1 MKRTP
6 FYWIVSRFCALA
18 AMLALSAQGA
28 DLQKLR
34 GHVPAISAGLQPAG
48 RLPATNRLHLAIS
61 LPLRNREGLTNLL
74 HDIYNPASPNFR
86 HYLTPQEFTAQFGPA
101 EKDFQA
107 VIAFAKASGFTVT
120 KSHPNRVIVDVEAS
134 IADIEKALHVKM
146 RTYAHPTGKRF
157 FYAPD
162 TEPTLELSVPLAHIN
177 GLDNASPPQP
187 RVKIEPAA
195 NPSNPSPNF
204 GSGAFGSF
212 AGGDFRAAYVPDT
225 TLTGAG
231 QMVGLVQFDGYNLS
245 DITNYEATYGMTN
258 VPITNVFLDSFD
270 GSAGANQLEVT
281 LDIEMTVAMAPGLAG
296 VIVYDAGPSG
306 DWHDVLNQMV
316 NDNLAQQ
323 LSCSWFIPNGP
334 ADPVADGIFQQ
345 MALQGQS
352 FFDATGDL
360 DAFSGLIPFPSDNPY
375 ITQVGGTRLTT
386 TGPLGSRVSEKAWNR
401 GNGTGTAGGISTQYA
416 IPDYQTNI
424 SMANNQGSTTMRNIP
439 DVALTAE
446 SVDVFINGSDVP
458 VGGTSCAAPLWA
470 GFAALVNEQAA
481 AHGHAPL
488 GFANPALTIIGTS
501 TNYASCFNDITN
513 GSNTNSSSPTR
524 FFATN
529 GYDLCTGWGTPA
541 GQTLIDA
548 LADPEPLLIQ
558 PSLGF
563 AALGSPG
570 GPFTV
575 TSQTLVLTNRGT
587 NALDWALTNPAPW
600 LDISPTSGS
609 LMPGGPAVNVTV
621 SLNTAASNLANGV
634 YSTVVLFTNLNDN
647 FVQGIQYSVSVLL
660 PPTITM
666 QPTNQTVLAGQTAIF
681 SATVTG
687 DPPLMFQW
695 QLNGTNLTDGGNISG
710 SVTNILTIS
719 SASTNDAGIY
729 TLVLTNAVGSATS
742 SNAALVIAPPP
753 PVITQQPM
761 SQRVATNCIT
771 SLSVVAMC
779 QSATNY
785 QWWKDG
791 VALAGETNSNVSLN
805 PVQSTNIGT
814 YFVVVDNGFGF
825 SVTSSN
831 AVLSLDQAP
840 VAGSN
845 IVQRFASGGVKF
857 PVSVLLTNAS
867 DADNDPLTLI
877 VSTNS
882 SAGGTVL
889 VQSNCVY
896 YTPPA
901 GYTNSDTFTYTVSDG
916 FCGGTATGLIT
927 VLVQPDTT
935 PSGRYTIQE
944 QLDGSVLLTF
954 NGGMPNRAYRIQYTD
969 SLMNLIWQDLSTQ
982 TNDGFGSFQFADGS
996 PTNSPARYY
1005 RAISP

>member
-1 MKRTP
+1 MNRTP
-6 FYWIVSRFCALA
+6 FYWIISGSCALA
-18 AMLALSAQGA
+18 MILASPAQGA
-28 DLQKLR
+28 AIQKLR
-34 GHVPAISAGLQPAG
+34 GHVPALSAGLQPAG

-61 LPLRNREGLTNLL
+61 LPLRNREALTNLL

-86 HYLTPQEFTAQFGPA
+86 HYLTPQEFTARFGPT

-107 VIAFAKASGFTVT
+107 VVAFAKASGFIVT
-120 KSHPNRVIVDVEAS
+120 KTHANRVIVDVDAS
-134 IADIEKALHVKM
+134 VADIEKAFHVKM
-146 RTYAHPTGKRF
+146 HTYAHPSGKRF

-162 TEPTLELSVPLAHIN
+162 SDPMLELSVPLAHIS

-187 RVKIEPAA
+187 RVKIDPGAK
-195 NPSNPSPNF
+195 PSNASPNF
-204 GSGAFGSF
+204 GSGVFGSY

-245 DITNYEATYGMTN
+245 DITNYEAAYGMTN
-258 VPITNVFLDSFD
+258 VLLTNVFLDSFD
-270 GSAGANQLEVT
+270 GTAGANQLEVT

-306 DWHDVLNQMV
+306 DWHDVLNQMA

-360 DAFSGLIPFPSDNPY
+360 DAYSGLIPFPGDNPY

-401 GNGTGTAGGISTQYA
+401 GNGIGTAGGISTQYS
-416 IPDYQTNI
+416 IPDYQTNV

-446 SVDVFINGSDVP
+446 SVDVFVNGSEFP

-501 TNYASCFNDITN
+501 TNYALCFDDITN
-513 GSNTNSSSPTR
+513 GNNTNASSPMR

-541 GQTLIDA
+541 GQALINA

-558 PSLGF
+558 PSQGF

-570 GPFTV
+570 GSFNI
-575 TSQTLVLTNRGT
+575 TSQTLVLANRGT
-587 NALDWALTNPAPW
+587 NALDWVLTNPAPW
-600 LDISPTSGS
+600 LDVSPTSGS
-609 LMPGGPAVNVTV
+609 LTPGGPAVNVTV
-621 SLNTAASNLANGV
+621 SLNSAASNLANGV
-634 YSTVVLFTNLNDN
+634 YSAIVLFTNLNDN
-647 FVQGIQYSVSVLL
+647 FVQGIQYSLTVLL
-660 PPTITM
+660 PPAITT
-666 QPTNQTVLAGQTAIF
+666 QPTNQIVLAGQTAVF
-681 SATVTG
+681 SATVSG
-687 DPPLMFQW
+687 DPPLTFQW
-695 QLNGTNLTDGGNISG
+695 QLNGTNLADGGNVSG

-719 SASTNDAGIY
+719 NASTNDAGTY
-729 TLVLTNAVGSATS
+729 TLVVTNAVGSATS
-742 SNAALVIAPPP
+742 SNAFLVIAPPP

-761 SQRVATNCIT
+761 SQRVATNCDT
-771 SLSVVAMC
+771 GLSVVAMC
-779 QSATNY
+779 QSSPVY

-791 VALAGETNSNVSLN
+791 VALAGQTNSSVPLN
-805 PVQSTNIGT
+805 PVQSTDIGT

-825 SVTSSN
+825 SVMSSN
-831 AVLSLDQAP
+831 AMLSLDHAP
-840 VAGSN
+840 VASSN
-845 IVQRFASGGVKF
+845 TVERFASGGVRF

-867 DADNDPLTLI
+867 DADGDPLTLI

-889 VQSNCVY
+889 LQSNCVF

-916 FCGGTATGLIT
+916 FCGGMAAGLIT

-954 NGGMPNRAYRIQYTD
+954 MDGIPNRAYRIQYTD
-969 SLMNLIWQDLSTQ
+969 SLVNLNWQDLSTQ
-982 TNDGFGSFQFADGS
+982 TNDGFGSFQFTDSS